1 MEKYIL
7 WLIMLECTNLQKIK
21 LLNIFSD
28 EKEIFDNFEE
38 IVELYFKNYKNFAN
52 YDKIKEMN
60 KILSNMEILRRKE
73 EVNFITIKDPMY
85 PESLKRIEEPPYVL
99 FYKGNLK
106 LLNKRSVSIVGS
118 RKNSLYG
125 ERATRI
131 ITKELVKNDICI
143 VSGGAKGIDTI
154 AHDEA
159 LKNHGNTIAVL
170 GSGIDVCYPQRNRGL
185 FNEISKEG
193 LLISEFFPG
202 TKPYA
207 YNFPRRNRIISGLSE
222 SIIVTEATEKSG
234 SLITVSCALAQG
246 KDVLVVPQSIFSE
259 GGLGANLL
267 IRDGA
272 FIYTSI
278 EDVYLLLHIDK
289 SKVKKKS
296 IEIVN
301 NNILKIIKNEPV
313 HIDDIFVKSQVD
325 RNTLYGLLFELQI
338 KNEILSLPGNY
349 YVRIT

>member
-7 WLIMLECTNLQKIK
+7 WLIMLECTNFQKIK
-21 LLNIFSD
+21 LLNIFSN

-38 IVELYFKNYKNFAN
+38 IIKLYLSNYRKFAN
-52 YDKIKEMN
+52 YDKTKEMN
-60 KILSNMEILRRKE
+60 KILSNMEILKKE
-73 EVNFITIKDPMY
+73 EVNFITISDPMY
-85 PESLKRIEEPPYVL
+85 PESLKKIEEPPYVL
-99 FYKGNLK
+99 FYKGNLE
-106 LLNKRSVSIVGS
+106 LLNKRSVSIVGARDS
-118 RKNSLYG
+118 SLYG
-125 ERATRI
+125 EKATRI
-131 ITKELVKNDICI
+131 IAKELVKNDICV
-143 VSGGAKGIDTI
+143 VSGGARGIDTI
-154 AHDEA
+154 AHDET
-159 LKNHGNTIAVL
+159 LKNDGETIAIL
-170 GSGIDVCYPQRNRGL
+170 GCGIDICYPKANKRL
-185 FNEISKEG
+185 FNEISRKG

-222 SIIVTEATEKSG
+222 AIIVTEATEKSG

-246 KDVLVVPQSIFSE
+246 KDVLVVPQSIFSKT
-259 GGLGANLL
+259 GTGANLL

-278 EDVYLLLHIDK
+278 EDIYLLLNIEK
-289 SKVKKKS
+289 SKVEYKS
-296 IEIVN
+296 DEIVN
-301 NNILKIIKNEPV
+301 NDILKIIKNEPI
-313 HIDDIFVKSQVD
+313 HFDDIFIKSQVD